1 MALISDASRISWFV
15 WVPEV
20 YEAIDDS
27 HIGLF
32 SDITM
37 RA

>member
-1 MALISDASRISWFV
+1 MALLGDASRISWFV
-15 WVPEV
+15 WVTEV
-20 YEAIDDS
+20 HEALIAS